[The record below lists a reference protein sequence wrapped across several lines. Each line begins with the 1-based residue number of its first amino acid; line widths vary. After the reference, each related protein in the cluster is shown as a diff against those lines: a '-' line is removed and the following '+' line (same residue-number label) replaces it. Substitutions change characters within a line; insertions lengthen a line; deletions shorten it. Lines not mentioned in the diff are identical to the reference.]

1 MSDPHAEHQEHLCH
15 KQHCT
20 HTCTHERLTVRL
32 QYSGVHCPAGLPRLL
47 VDVRHEASHNDMP
60 SLSLL
65 RLAAAQALDWLQ
77 AAYWQRQE
85 AHLLQQQHKVIELL
99 KASSPC
105 NVHALPTLSETQPS
119 ALSQLCIL
127 WYVQVFCMA
136 RSGGLGAH
144 AFCCINDTLVQPCV
158 MAHDT
163 TDGCID

>member
-1 MSDPHAEHQEHLCH
+1 MHS
-15 KQHCT
+15 
-20 HTCTHERLTVRL
+20 
-32 QYSGVHCPAGLPRLL
+32 PAGLPRLL

-85 AHLLQQQHKVIELL
+85 DHLLQQQHKVIELL
-99 KASSPC
+99 KASSPRTVP
-105 NVHALPTLSETQPS
+105 NPPALSETQLF

-127 WYVQVFCMA
+127 WYVQVFCVA

-144 AFCCINDTLVQPCV
+144 VSCYMNDCTILCKGAQYNWWP
-158 MAHDT
+158 H
-163 TDGCID
+163 